1 MSKAQQKRAAENR
14 GTAFA
19 APTSGQGRLMK
30 GSPEEAAQL
39 SQMIRQERRKDRRL
53 DIRLPVECSFPGQAR
68 SAAYRTVTLNVSTG
82 GLYFETE
89 AIDIRPGMLVRFE
102 LTVPPGDGHFPY
114 QGRVTGLGEV
124 VRVAPL
130 RSKLDAAGLTR
141 NWVGVGTRFKE
152 NLKLSF

>member
-1 MSKAQQKRAAENR
+1 MSKAQQKQPAENR

-19 APTSGQGRLMK
+19 APTSGYNRPSK
-30 GSPEEAAQL
+30 GSPAEAAQL
-39 SQMIRQERRKDRRL
+39 SPMIRQERRKDRRL
-53 DIRLPVECSFPGQAR
+53 DIRLPLECSFPGQAR
-68 SAAYRTVTLNVSTG
+68 PAGYRTVTLNVSTG

-89 AIDIRPGMLVRFE
+89 ATDIQPGMLVRFE

-130 RSKLDAAGLTR
+130 PSKRDAAGLVR

-152 NLKLSF
+152 SLKLSF